1 VPESNISNDIFGYH
15 DILGREKTGETQRDH
30 WRARSTM

>member
-1 VPESNISNDIFGYH
+1 MYKSPFSSFQREDD

-30 WRARSTM
+30 